1 MKILVKYN
9 DSYYYWVD
17 TIVVRDYT
25 CAILVA
31 SNGSAV
37 PICIDEIKIVD
48 DDYNYEKNVQKRID
62 ALKQKNF
69 RLQERM
75 QLDIKLN
82 RIYKQS
88 EEKKIESIM
97 NVTKGGN

>member
-1 MKILVKYN
+1 MKVM
-9 DSYYYWVD
+9 
-17 TIVVRDYT
+17 
-25 CAILVA
+25 
-31 SNGSAV
+31 
-37 PICIDEIKIVD
+37 
-48 DDYNYEKNVQKRID
+48 
-62 ALKQKNF
+62 LKQKNF